1 MWQSISYYA
10 ALGFKALIGVFGI
23 RLYEEPRYE
32 LVDRVGDRI
41 EIRRYAPRVAAQ
53 VELPTAGEA
62 GRNQAFR
69 LLFSYIAG
77 ANRAASP
84 ADRRIAMTSPVEVRE
99 PELIAM
105 TTPVQTQDAGGVRM
119 RFFLPA
125 RFTRESAPEPTAPSV
140 HIVTVP
146 EETIAVLRF
155 SGSGG
160 DIVEQQAALAA
171 GLASSQWEP
180 VGGAY
185 TLFYD
190 PPFTLPFLRRNEAAV
205 EVATLNPG

>member
-1 MWQSISYYA
+1 MWQAIFYYA
-10 ALGFKALIGVFGI
+10 ALGFEALVGVFGI
-23 RLYEEPRYE
+23 RMYDEPRYV
-32 LVDRVGDRI
+32 LIDRVGDRI
-41 EIRRYAPRVAAQ
+41 EVRRYAPRVAAQ
-53 VELPTAGEA
+53 VELATPAEA

-77 ANRAASP
+77 ANRAAAP
-84 ADRRIAMTSPVEVRE
+84 ADSKIAMTAPVDVRE

-125 RFTRESAPEPTAPSV
+125 RFTRETAPEPTDPSV

-146 EETIAVLRF
+146 EETIAVLCF

-160 DIVEQQAALAA
+160 DMIDRQAALVA
-171 GLASSQWEP
+171 GLAGSQWNP
-180 VGGAY
+180 VGSAY
-185 TLFYD
+185 ALLYD
-190 PPFTLPFLRRNEAAV
+190 PPFTLSFLRRNEAAV
-205 EVATLNPG
+205 EVTAVNSD